1 MPSSRLMGS
10 MSHGHYGHKMGEAT
24 TTYYWHELHNTWV
37 AVHLFTKYLCDF
49 CWVTLKAELPV
60 YESSI
65 FVHLDISQNNPA
77 RSVQIK
83 HNREGFIIDQ
93 TCPRSGPGASHGPN
107 STWTCLN
114 LFQLLLKPVLV
125 RYRLYCMG
133 PCKFSS
139 NQMWPF
145 FQDVWTPLTSFA
157 CSCSRPHQKQI
168 KTCLDLF
175 VRFLWVFLVVSH
187 LSNLSVPLLR
197 SCQDKKLLME
207 RCPRWHTERCLF
219 LCEHMYKDNDYP
231 AFS

>member
-1 MPSSRLMGS
+1 M
-10 MSHGHYGHKMGEAT
+10 
-24 TTYYWHELHNTWV
+24 
-37 AVHLFTKYLCDF
+37 
-49 CWVTLKAELPV
+49 
-60 YESSI
+60 
-65 FVHLDISQNNPA
+65 HLDISQNNPA

-125 RYRLYCMG
+125 RFRLYCMG

-168 KTCLDLF
+168 KTCLDLSVSCGF
-175 VRFLWVFLVVSH
+175 SWLFPTCLTFQSPCYAPVRTKNCWW
-187 LSNLSVPLLR
+187 
-197 SCQDKKLLME
+197 K